1 MLAKAVSMS
10 VGKKQRLG
18 RPHKGY
24 DQTHREMIE
33 AAVRLIS
40 EKGADALSVSLLAR
54 EMGISRANVYYH
66 FANREALIAA
76 VKAWAS
82 DQLARGMD
90 ESWPVPDRTI
100 GITSFVLENPDLVK
114 LWIDD
119 FISGDDVRQSYTQWD
134 ALVGGLQQRFNE
146 LSPDAPIDAEIY
158 STIMLTSALIAPR
171 IFARSVRPDLPLEV
185 ILTRFIKEQQRVLL
199 RDGLDWDE

>member
-1 MLAKAVSMS
+1 MI
-10 VGKKQRLG
+10 VGKKKREG

-33 AAVRLIS
+33 TAVRLIS
-40 EKGADALSVSLLAR
+40 EKGADALSVALLAR

-66 FANREALIAA
+66 FANREALVAA
-76 VKAWAS
+76 VKVWAS

-90 ESWPVPDRTI
+90 ESWPVSDRTI

-134 ALVGGLQQRFNE
+134 ALVAGLQRRFNE
-146 LSPDAPIDAEIY
+146 QCPDKAIDAEIY
-158 STIMLTSALIAPR
+158 CTIMLTSSLIAPR
-171 IFARSVRPDLPLEV
+171 IFARSVRPDLPIEAIV
-185 ILTRFIKEQQRVLL
+185 AGFVREQRRVLL
-199 RDGLDWDE
+199 RDGLDWDD

>member
-1 MLAKAVSMS
+1 MS
-10 VGKKQRLG
+10 SGKKKREG

-40 EKGADALSVSLLAR
+40 DKGADALSVALLAR

-66 FANREALIAA
+66 FANREALLEA
-76 VKAWAS
+76 VKVWAS

-90 ESWPVPDRTI
+90 ESWPVPERTI
-100 GITSFVLENPDLVK
+100 GITRFVLENPELVK

-119 FISGDDVRQSYTQWD
+119 FISGDDVRQSYTRWNP
-134 ALVGGLQQRFNE
+134 LVQGLRQRFE
-146 LSPDAPIDAEIY
+146 AQSPDDPIDAEVY
-158 STIMLTSALIAPR
+158 CTIMLTSALIAPR
-171 IFARSVRPDLPLEV
+171 IFARSVRPDQPIEDIV
-185 ILTRFIKEQQRVLL
+185 ARFVKEQQRVLM
-199 RDGLDWDE
+199 RDGLDWNE